1 MTTQYAI
8 ITLTHARTEL
18 DISIM
23 ESHISAALAINN
35 PNKVT
40 VICDEDVATIIVYPD
55 EDDASEEPLMLMD
68 AGLISTKL
76 NELIQ
81 NGEASAWANLDS
93 ICEPA
98 NDGKEIRYCFGTH
111 PCSSDH
117 YVTNYIVFF
126 YVTSLVFS
134 HRVPP
139 LQSNIFSFVQRKR
152 FL

>member
-1 MTTQYAI
+1 MTSYAI
-8 ITLTHARTEL
+8 ITLTHARTEHNT
-18 DISIM
+18 SIM
-23 ESHISAALAINN
+23 ESHISAALAIN

-55 EDDASEEPLMLMD
+55 EDDASEEPSMLMD

-98 NDGKEIRYCFGTH
+98 NDGKEILYCFGTH
-111 PCSSDH
+111 PCSSDPLCIH
-117 YVTNYIVFF
+117 TNIIFLRHIF
-126 YVTSLVFS
+126 GLFSLC
-134 HRVPP
+134 PP
-139 LQSNIFSFVQRKR
+139 LQSNIISFVQRKR